1 MYFNLLTTLL
11 NENLN
16 GEYKHSSTQINAPN
30 DVAEKVLKYSMVIP
44 DSDIFN
50 DPEDPSMGRELES
63 HITILYGLH
72 TKDYKDIVKLIG
84 SEVKEISVVL
94 GETSLF
100 EAKDTNYE
108 VLKISVVS
116 KTLNGLHNIFSTLP
130 NEDKHPEY
138 QPHLTIAYL
147 KKGAGKRY
155 AGDKTFDGIKFTC
168 NSIQFK
174 SSNGDSNKIE
184 LGKKVEETKLK
195 DFLDNEKPVENET
208 SEILKSNPLQSWAT
222 WQ

>member
-16 GEYKHSSTQINAPN
+16 GEYKHSSTQINSPN
-30 DVAEKVLKYSMVIP
+30 DIAEKVLKYSMAIP

-72 TKDYKDIVKLIG
+72 TKNYKDIEKLIG

-94 GETSLF
+94 SETSLF
-100 EAKDTNYE
+100 EAQDTNYD
-108 VLKISVVS
+108 VLKISVES
-116 KTLNGLHNIFSTLP
+116 KELNELHNIFSTLP

-147 KKGAGKRY
+147 KKGAGKKY
-155 AGDKTFDGIKFTC
+155 SGNKEFNGIKFSVD
-168 NSIQFK
+168 NFYFK
-174 SSNGDSNKIE
+174 SSTGDSHKIE

-195 DFLDNEKPVENET
+195 DFLENEKPVENET
-208 SEILKSNPLQSWAT
+208 SEILKGNPSQSWST